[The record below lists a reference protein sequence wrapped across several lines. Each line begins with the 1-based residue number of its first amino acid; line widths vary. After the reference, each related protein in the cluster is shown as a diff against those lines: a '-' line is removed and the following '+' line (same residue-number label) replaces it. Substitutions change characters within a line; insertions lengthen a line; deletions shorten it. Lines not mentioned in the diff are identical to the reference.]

1 MVLPFDRRFTEDE
14 IDRSLFPRMWSSEL
28 SGILNRAISGLQRV
42 VCRNWQFRISDD
54 VEAATAEWLIHANPL
69 PAFIDARCIQEGS
82 CLMRDLY
89 HAYEQWAQVAGITMK
104 QQQLTVKRNLESLG
118 YMVKHSNKGDKVVNL
133 SLARLA
139 AYHSGG
145 CIDGDGSDDI
155 SI

>member
-1 MVLPFDRRFTEDE
+1 
-14 IDRSLFPRMWSSEL
+14 
-28 SGILNRAISGLQRV
+28 
-42 VCRNWQFRISDD
+42 
-54 VEAATAEWLIHANPL
+54 
-69 PAFIDARCIQEGS
+69 
-82 CLMRDLY
+82 MRDLY